1 MKLTI
6 MRSIV
11 YLLITLS
18 IVAVFNR
25 QTVNVSHAKSLL
37 NMTAPSIAAP
47 QWLNSVALDNDA
59 LKGKVYLVEFW
70 TFGCYNC
77 RNVEP
82 YVKNWYKK
90 YQSQGFEVIAVHT
103 PEFAH
108 EARLENV
115 KDYLEKNTIHYPV
128 AIDNDFSI
136 WNRYSNRYWPAM
148 YLVDKK
154 GVLRYYHFGEGQYD
168 TTEKMIQSLLKDS

>member
-1 MKLTI
+1 MKIKI
-6 MRSIV
+6 MRGVI
-11 YLLITLS
+11 YLLIALS
-18 IVAVFNR
+18 LVAVFN
-25 QTVNVSHAKSLL
+25 QQAVNVSYARGLL
-37 NMTAPSIAAP
+37 NIAAPSIASP
-47 QWLNSVALDNDA
+47 QWLNSTPLDNNA

-82 YVKNWYKK
+82 YVKNWYAK
-90 YQSQGFEVIAVHT
+90 YHAQGFEVIAVHT

-115 KDYLEKNTIHYPV
+115 KTYLKKNSINYPV
-128 AIDNDFSI
+128 AIDDDFSI
-136 WNRYSNRYWPAM
+136 WNRFSNRYWPAM

-154 GVLRYYHFGEGQYD
+154 GVLRYYHFGEGEYE
-168 TTEKMIQSLLKDS
+168 TTQQMIETLLQE